1 MKEAKVIKSVK
12 ELKEFL
18 EDFDDDTEVLG
29 MEGEWTFGNI
39 EGIEVKF
46 EDGVLKIGAYEI
58 D

>member
-29 MEGEWTFGNI
+29 MEGEWTFGHI

>member
-18 EDFDDDTEVLG
+18 ENFEDDTEVLG
-29 MEGEWTFGNI
+29 MEGEWTFGSI